1 MPSSSCSPEFNFLTS
16 LTKQTI
22 RFLLALMF
30 LQASFIS
37 AEGFK
42 AAGDNS
48 ATTTTAGFTTHDE
61 FLPVTEAYKL
71 AADIK
76 DVDANSK
83 KLSLTW
89 TIADKYYLYEER
101 FKFKATPDVMLTPSF
116 SPKGKPKFDEFAGKD
131 MTLHYHE
138 VTTDFVI
145 PSSTPAFDVKVTS
158 QGCAEAGLCYPPYTE
173 TLHVDPTQNQIEKAA
188 NKPATNAQPAAEPAQ
203 QAAPATQ
210 PQKDELWVWQAL
222 LFAFLGGVILNLM
235 PCVFPVLS
243 IKVLSL
249 VQSHEKT
256 IKLHGLMYTLGIVA
270 SFLGFSGLLLAAK
283 AGGQAVGWGFQLQ
296 SPGLITALAY
306 LFFVM
311 GLAMSGYIQL
321 GGSLMGVGQHL
332 TEKSGLQGS
341 FFTGVLAAVV
351 ASPCTAPFMG
361 AALGFA
367 LTQPAYICLAVFA
380 ALGLGMAAPLL
391 LLCFL
396 PQLAERLPKPGMWM
410 ETLKEFLAF
419 PLFISAIWLL
429 WVLTNQAGSGMM
441 LAACLGAVSI
451 AFAFWIYRRPAVGL
465 ASKVYKA
472 IGLVALLLAIYI
484 PYQAMKTQESSK
496 RWTPYTPAVLTDLRA
511 QGKPVFIDVTADW
524 CITCKVNERTTLTHP
539 EVEAVFDEL
548 KVTTLIADWTN
559 SDDDIKQLLQEYGR
573 IGVPLYIWFPA
584 GQNSK
589 GVVLPQLLTPSN
601 VINALKE
608 PK

>member
-1 MPSSSCSPEFNFLTS
+1 MPSYFCLPACNFSQVRIIKFTRAILCAIFLFSCFTF
-16 LTKQTI
+16 
-22 RFLLALMF
+22 
-30 LQASFIS
+30 
-37 AEGFK
+37 AEGFNAANDTNASTTK
-42 AAGDNS
+42 AQS
-48 ATTTTAGFTTHDE
+48 FTTHND

-71 AADIK
+71 NADIK
-76 DVDANSK
+76 DLDANSK

-89 TIADKYYLYEER
+89 TIADNYYLYEER
-101 FKFKATPDVMLTPSF
+101 FKFRATPELTLTPSI
-116 SPKGKPKFDEFAGKD
+116 SPQGKSKFDEFAGKD

-138 VTTDFVI
+138 VTADFTI
-145 PSSTPAFDVKVTS
+145 PSSTPAFDLKVTS
-158 QGCAEAGLCYPPYTE
+158 QGCAEAGLCYPPYSESLRINTA
-173 TLHVDPTQNQIEKAA
+173 NNSIEKIA
-188 NKPATNAQPAAEPAQ
+188 NKPARTRNTEFTSNQ
-203 QAAPATQ
+203 QEAP
-210 PQKDELWVWQAL
+210 PQDQLWVWQAL
-222 LFAFLGGVILNLM
+222 LFAFLGGIILNLM

-256 IKLHGLMYTLGIVA
+256 IKLHGLMYTLGIVVC
-270 SFLGFSGLLLAAK
+270 FLGFAGLLLAAK

-311 GLAMSGYIQL
+311 GLAMAGYIQL
-321 GGSLMGVGQHL
+321 GGSLMGVGHNL

-367 LTQPAYICLAVFA
+367 LTQPAYVCLAVFS

-396 PQLAERLPKPGMWM
+396 PRLAQKLPKPGVWM

-419 PLFISAIWLL
+419 PLYISAVWLL

-441 LAACLGAVSI
+441 FAACLGAVAI
-451 AFAFWIYRRPAVGL
+451 AFAFWIHRRPAHGWT
-465 ASKVYKA
+465 SKIYKTIA
-472 IGLVALLLAIYI
+472 LLALLLAIFI
-484 PYQAMKTQESSK
+484 PYQAIKTQESGK
-496 RWTPYTPAVLTDLRA
+496 RWSAYTPQLLTELRA
-511 QGKPVFIDVTADW
+511 QGRPVFIDVTADW
-524 CITCKVNERTTLTHP
+524 CITCKVNERTTLTQTD
-539 EVEAVFDEL
+539 VEAAFDEL
-548 KVTTLIADWTN
+548 NVVTLKADWTN
-559 SDDDIKQLLQEYGR
+559 ADDDIKQLLQDYGR

-584 GQNSK
+584 GNNTR
-589 GVVLPQLLTPSN
+589 GEVLPQLLTPSI
-601 VINALKE
+601 VINTIK
-608 PK
+608 PTK